1 MQAESHIAG
10 GVRRLYRPAPAASIH
25 DRSGF
30 TGTREGETEVWAW
43 VYQAGLGDAART
55 GAQAFTD
62 GYNET
67 MQRYLAD
74 PASRRPCTS
83 AATRPAD

>member
-30 TGTREGETEVWAW
+30 TGTLEGETEVWAW
-43 VYQAGLGDAART
+43 VYQADLGDAARD
-55 GAQAFTD
+55 GAQSFAD
-62 GYNET
+62 AYNEK
-67 MQRYLAD
+67 MQKYLGN